1 MKSIQ
6 SVMAGLGLLVMLMS
20 SRPALATTCDY
31 DSHGKPYSL
40 DPANPGKRLRL
51 KFKGPSAARPPRHP
65 DETLASCSCIQP
77 LTEARIAASISK
89 RNKLSLICG
98 DWAGFAASRGFN
110 ELPAQVMNSNGIV
123 TPVIYSQAKLQG
135 GVFTGMDLSG
145 VNFTGARL
153 TGAQMDLVDL
163 HDANLTEARLQGARL
178 TYANLTNVNLTQA
191 PLALAWLQHAKLNVR
206 MSELCPGKLKRKL
219 DGTFQYEFGSN
230 IPELNT
236 AKTYGTMFPFTS
248 CAPVR
253 NSSADVGASDEYIS
267 ITEAMVADLISQLGI
282 VDFPYDLTDLVPPT
296 ITLEPGQDCVA
307 SDGSFLSPCLSYS
320 NTISFFGAASDNT
333 ALDRVEFS
341 SGGPGV
347 LASGTSNWDTGAIT
361 LQNGGYN
368 YIAIWAVD
376 VVGNYSTPLYVPVT
390 YCAPLLSITSFPA
403 LIGPFTQNGTISF
416 GIPNGCDLS
425 FNWSISEEDPYNF
438 LSFNPT
444 SGSGVGSFTY
454 SFSANPTINNRSG
467 SFTVLGHTFNITQQG
482 DTEL

>member
-153 TGAQMDLVDL
+153 T
-163 HDANLTEARLQGARL
+163 
-178 TYANLTNVNLTQA
+178 
-191 PLALAWLQHAKLNVR
+191 
-206 MSELCPGKLKRKL
+206 
-219 DGTFQYEFGSN
+219 
-230 IPELNT
+230 
-236 AKTYGTMFPFTS
+236 
-248 CAPVR
+248 
-253 NSSADVGASDEYIS
+253 
-267 ITEAMVADLISQLGI
+267 
-282 VDFPYDLTDLVPPT
+282 
-296 ITLEPGQDCVA
+296 
-307 SDGSFLSPCLSYS
+307 
-320 NTISFFGAASDNT
+320 
-333 ALDRVEFS
+333 
-341 SGGPGV
+341 
-347 LASGTSNWDTGAIT
+347 
-361 LQNGGYN
+361 
-368 YIAIWAVD
+368 
-376 VVGNYSTPLYVPVT
+376 
-390 YCAPLLSITSFPA
+390 
-403 LIGPFTQNGTISF
+403 
-416 GIPNGCDLS
+416 
-425 FNWSISEEDPYNF
+425 
-438 LSFNPT
+438 
-444 SGSGVGSFTY
+444 
-454 SFSANPTINNRSG
+454 
-467 SFTVLGHTFNITQQG
+467 
-482 DTEL
+482 